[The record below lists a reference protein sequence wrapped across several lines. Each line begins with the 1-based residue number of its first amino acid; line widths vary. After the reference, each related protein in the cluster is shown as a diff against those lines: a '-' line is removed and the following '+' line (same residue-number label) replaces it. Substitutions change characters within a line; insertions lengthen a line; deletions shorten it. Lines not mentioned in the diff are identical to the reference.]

1 MDNLRVSKLYIAQ
14 FSYSLDDYQQLSVS
28 MELESCRLFL
38 ENKRQNN
45 PNIEFVIIAILD
57 E

>member
-1 MDNLRVSKLYIAQ
+1 MDNLHVSKFYVAQ
-14 FSYSLDDYQQLSVS
+14 WSYSLDDYQQLSVS
-28 MELESCRLFL
+28 MDIESCRLFL

-45 PNIEFVIIAILD
+45 PNTEFVIIAILD